1 MRRKIN
7 ARLVQSLKPGPKPY
21 EVFDT
26 REPGFFLRV
35 QPSGVMTYYLVYRNT
50 EGRQRRYRIGRASS
64 GLTAEQARDVA
75 ENLRGEIVKG
85 RDVHAHRVEAR
96 KEADAARKR
105 TLGVFLGEHYEPWA
119 RQNQAKGTDTTRRIR
134 TNFPDLLETPMTE
147 ITPWVIEKWRT
158 SKLKQGR
165 SPSTINRDVFALRSC
180 LSRAVEW
187 RVIPYQ
193 PLQRIKPLKTD
204 KNPKIRFLSDDEAQ
218 RLRDALADRDAEL
231 KASRERANEWRRE
244 RGYPTFPSMNKQAYA
259 DHLTPLV
266 LVSLNTGIRRGEA
279 FSLHWSDV
287 DLKGRMLTIVGSKAK
302 SKTTRHVPLNDEAFA
317 ALVAW
322 RNQTTGN
329 GLVWPGKDGG
339 QLNNVHKAWHSL
351 MRRADIRDFRWHDLR
366 HTFASWLVMRG
377 VPLNTVRD
385 LLGHAE
391 LSTTLRYAHLAP
403 DHRAEAVNLLN
414 AASDN

>member
-7 ARLVQSLKPGPKPY
+7 ARLLQSLKAGAKPY

-26 REPGFFLRV
+26 KEPGFFLRV
-35 QPSGVMTYYLVYRNT
+35 QPSGVMTYYLAYRNA
-50 EGRQRRYRIGRASS
+50 EGRQRRYRIGRSS
-64 GLTAEQARDVA
+64 PGLSAEHARDVA
-75 ENLRGEIVKG
+75 QNLRGEIVKG
-85 RDVHAHRVEAR
+85 NDVQALKVETR
-96 KEADAARKR
+96 KQAETAERR
-105 TLGVFLGEHYEPWA
+105 TLKGFLTEQYEPWA
-119 RQNQAKGTDTTRRIR
+119 RQNQAKGTETVRRVR
-134 TNFPDLLETPMTE
+134 ANFEYLLDIPMTD
-147 ITPWVIEKWRT
+147 ITPWVIDKWRT
-158 SKLKQGR
+158 HKLKQGR
-165 SPSTINRDVFALRSC
+165 QPSTINRDVFALRSC

-187 RVIPYQ
+187 HVIPVH
-193 PLQRIKPLKTD
+193 PLKRIKPLKTD

-218 RLRDALADRDAEL
+218 RLRDALADRDTEL
-231 KASRERANEWRRE
+231 KAARERANEWRRH
-244 RGYPTFPSMNKQAYA
+244 RGYPPFPSMMKQAYA
-259 DHLTPLV
+259 DHLTPMV

-322 RNQTTGN
+322 RNQSAGD
-329 GLVWPGKDGG
+329 GLVWPGKDGE
-339 QLNNVHKAWHSL
+339 QLNNVHKAWQGV
-351 MRRADIRDFRWHDLR
+351 MKKANIRNFRWHDLR
-366 HTFASWLVMRG
+366 HSFASWLVMRG

-414 AASDN
+414 ASVAT